1 MKRSWIWALIL
12 GLMLGTAAG
21 LGLSCWVFAPP
32 SAEASALLRNFSFQE
47 VAEKAEH
54 SKWEILD
61 DKITIYSPVPFLGGP
76 QRIERRI
83 VARAALSNAE
93 LVAFALQF
101 DTVVEE
107 GLRSAGAQPY
117 QPGPAGSV
125 SSSLQWQP
133 ARFYYRTGYRLGDAD
148 GVLVV
153 SLKVP
158 AGEAPA
164 IVRLTR

>member
-32 SAEASALLRNFSFQE
+32 SAEASSLLRNFSFQD
-47 VAEKAEH
+47 VTEKAEY
-54 SKWEILD
+54 SKWEILE
-61 DKITIYSPVPFLGGP
+61 DKITIYSPFPALGRP

-93 LVAFALQF
+93 LVAFAQQF

-133 ARFYYRTGYRLGDAD
+133 ARFYYRTGYRIGDAD
-148 GVLVV
+148 GVMDV
-153 SLKVP
+153 SLNLQT
-158 AGEAPA
+158 GEATA
-164 IVRLTR
+164 IVRLTE